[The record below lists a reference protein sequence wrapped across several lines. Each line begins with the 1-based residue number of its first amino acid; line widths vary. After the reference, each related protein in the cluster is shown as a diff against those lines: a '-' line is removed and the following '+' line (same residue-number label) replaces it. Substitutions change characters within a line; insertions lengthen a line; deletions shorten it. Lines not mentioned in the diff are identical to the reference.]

1 MQGRARGRSSHVSAR
16 AVCTILQYIS
26 DDDAALCCEGLGS
39 DSDQGFDRADGSHHT
54 HRDHVANI
62 SETSSKGN
70 GQYDGSHP
78 SNIAWIGIDH
88 NNPCYAVGRDALC
101 PELWGAYT
109 RYQLFHNMGL
119 PLEDSGYNGAWIKM
133 ASNGNYNQETGP
145 RMVDHGR
152 SKFCKRSSFLHRA
165 PVLWCYNRASHTC
178 MEDLLF
184 YHVNGASSRRDKHN
198 VRIKRYCDQVCV
210 RCTPS
215 LCKAKSRY
223 RKPSN
228 ANHTEEY

>member
-1 MQGRARGRSSHVSAR
+1 
-16 AVCTILQYIS
+16 VCTILQYIS

-39 DSDQGFDRADGSHHT
+39 DSDQGFGKADGSHHT

-62 SETSSKGN
+62 SEASSKGN

-133 ASNGNYNQETGP
+133 ASKRKLQPRDWASHGGP
-145 RMVDHGR
+145 REQQVLQTTIVPAPCAGTMVLQPRVAYLHGR
-152 SKFCKRSSFLHRA
+152 PSVLPCKGRLFATGQSQRSHKA
-165 PVLWCYNRASHTC
+165 VLRS
-178 MEDLLF
+178 
-184 YHVNGASSRRDKHN
+184 G
-198 VRIKRYCDQVCV
+198 VRPMHPIVVQGKEPLSQTQQRE
-210 RCTPS
+210 P
-215 LCKAKSRY
+215 
-223 RKPSN
+223 
-228 ANHTEEY
+228 H